1 MLQYFA
7 ATLVLS
13 ATLLFVVQP
22 MVARMLLPM
31 LGGSA
36 AVWTACMLFFQVA
49 LLAGYAYAHGLAG
62 RLSIKRWTALHLVLM
77 TAAGLTLPFSFS
89 QTVPD
94 ANAPLTWLLTTLLLR
109 VAPAFVLI
117 SASAPMIQHWFAST
131 THVAARNPY
140 QLYAASNVGSMVALL
155 GYPIAI
161 EPLLG
166 LRHQNLVFCGGY
178 IALGFMIAGCG
189 VLATRNSEPRFEK
202 TLKATESPTW
212 NARGRWLV
220 LAAIPSS
227 LMLGVTTFIT
237 TDLASVPMLWVIPLA
252 IYLATF
258 IAVFADRA
266 FYFPPKWTPAVAILV
281 VLALALSSSDANFF
295 VSAGAHLVVFALLIW
310 ILHGQLA
317 ASKPAPAHLTE
328 YFLILS
334 VGGALGGLFNAVLAP
349 TFMSYAIDYH
359 LALIVALPLIV
370 WPVVTDPFGRDPWKY
385 LAPGLIFCAGLWMTY
400 EVGSLAPK
408 RGSSVAL
415 VGGLLLLAAAVIYLK
430 PSFLRYVASALVCVA
445 AFEAADTRGL
455 VTAERSFFGAYKVF
469 DRESH
474 TGTLRK
480 FSHGTTAHGA
490 QFLGEKEGLPTAYHH
505 PSGPVGQILGAI
517 PHKTVAVV
525 GLGAG
530 AMAAYAAPGHRFDFF
545 EIDPLV
551 EKIAREN
558 FTYLSRCGDSCT
570 VVVGDGRRELA
581 SNSALY
587 DIIFLDAYN
596 SDSVPMHLLT
606 KEAHELYK
614 SKLRGD
620 GIIVY
625 HVSNRY
631 LDIASAVG
639 AIAKDA
645 GDTCWVQQHR
655 PSKELERSEKVMPS
669 MYAVVASKP
678 ETLEPLRT
686 TGTWRPC
693 PQTAALWT
701 DDFGSILGL
710 LK

>member
-1 MLQYFA
+1 MLPFFA

-22 MVARMLLPM
+22 MVARMLLPL

-49 LLAGYAYAHGLAG
+49 LLAGYGYAHGLAG
-62 RLSIKRWTALHLVLM
+62 RLPIKRWTALHLVLM
-77 TAAGLTLPFSFS
+77 AIAGLTLPFSFA
-89 QTVPD
+89 QTTPD
-94 ANAPLTWLLTTLLLR
+94 ANAPLSWLLTTLLLR

-131 THVAARNPY
+131 NHIAARNPY

-155 GYPIAI
+155 GYPVVI

-166 LRHQNLVFCGGY
+166 LHDQNLVFCAGY
-178 IALGFMIAGCG
+178 GMLGVLIAGCG
-189 VLATRNSEPRFEK
+189 FLTTRNADLGFQK
-202 TLKATESPTW
+202 TLQSTARPLWTE
-212 NARGRWLV
+212 RGRWLV

-227 LMLGVTTFIT
+227 LMLGVTQFIT

-258 IAVFADRA
+258 IAVFADKA
-266 FYFPPKWTPAVAILV
+266 LYFPAKMTPIVAILV
-281 VLALALSSSDANFF
+281 VLALALSSSNASFF
-295 VSAGAHLVVFALLIW
+295 VAAGAHLLVFALLIW
-310 ILHGQLA
+310 VLHGQLA
-317 ASKPAPAHLTE
+317 ASKPAPANLTE

-334 VGGALGGLFNAVLAP
+334 VGGALGGLFNAFIAP

-359 LALIVALPLIV
+359 LALIVALPLII
-370 WPVVTDPFGRDPWKY
+370 WPVVTDPFQKDPWKFV
-385 LAPGLIFCAGLWMTY
+385 APGLIFCAGVWMTY
-400 EVGSLAPK
+400 EVGFLAPK
-408 RGSSVAL
+408 NGSSVAL
-415 VGGLLLLAAAVIYLK
+415 VGGLLLLSAGAIYVRPSVMRFIAAG
-430 PSFLRYVASALVCVA
+430 LVCIA
-445 AFEAADTRGL
+445 AFESADTRGL
-455 VTAERSFFGAYKVF
+455 VSADRSFFGAYKVF
-469 DRESH
+469 DRDSRS
-474 TGTLRK
+474 GTLRK

-505 PSGPVGQILGAI
+505 PSGPVGQVLGAI
-517 PHKTVAVV
+517 PHTTVAVV

-558 FTYLSRCGDSCT
+558 FTYLSRCGDACT
-570 VVVGDGRRELA
+570 VTVGDGRRELA
-581 SNSALY
+581 ANSAVY

-606 KEAHELYK
+606 REAHALYK

-620 GIIVY
+620 GIVVY

-631 LDIASAVG
+631 LDIGSAVG

-645 GDTCWVQQHR
+645 GDVCWVQLHR

-669 MYAVVASKP
+669 MYAVVATKP
-678 ETLEPLRT
+678 EILEPLRA
-686 TGTWRPC
+686 TGNWRPC
-693 PQTAALWT
+693 PNSASLWT

>member
-1 MLQYFA
+1 
-7 ATLVLS
+7 
-13 ATLLFVVQP
+13 
-22 MVARMLLPM
+22 
-31 LGGSA
+31 
-36 AVWTACMLFFQVA
+36 
-49 LLAGYAYAHGLAG
+49 
-62 RLSIKRWTALHLVLM
+62 
-77 TAAGLTLPFSFS
+77 
-89 QTVPD
+89 
-94 ANAPLTWLLTTLLLR
+94 
-109 VAPAFVLI
+109 
-117 SASAPMIQHWFAST
+117 
-131 THVAARNPY
+131 
-140 QLYAASNVGSMVALL
+140 
-155 GYPIAI
+155 
-161 EPLLG
+161 
-166 LRHQNLVFCGGY
+166 
-178 IALGFMIAGCG
+178 
-189 VLATRNSEPRFEK
+189 
-202 TLKATESPTW
+202 
-212 NARGRWLV
+212 LV

-227 LMLGVTTFIT
+227 LMLGVTQFIT

-266 FYFPPKWTPAVAILV
+266 FYFPAKWTPAAAILV

-295 VSAGAHLVVFALLIW
+295 VSAGAHLMVFALLIW

-385 LAPGLIFCAGLWMTY
+385 LAPGLVFCAGLWMTY
-400 EVGSLAPK
+400 EVGFLAPK

-415 VGGLLLLAAAVIYLK
+415 VGGILLLVAAAIYWR
-430 PSFLRYVASALVCVA
+430 PSLLRYVASALVCVA

-469 DRESH
+469 DRESRS
-474 TGTLRK
+474 GTLRK

-490 QFLGEKEGLPTAYHH
+490 QFVGDKEGLPTAYHH

-570 VVVGDGRRELA
+570 VAVGDGRRELA

-614 SKLRGD
+614 SKLNGD
-620 GIIVY
+620 GLIVY

-645 GDTCWVQQHR
+645 GDICWVQLHL

-678 ETLEPLRT
+678 ETLEPLKT
-686 TGTWRPC
+686 TGNWRPC
-693 PQTAALWT
+693 PDSAALWT